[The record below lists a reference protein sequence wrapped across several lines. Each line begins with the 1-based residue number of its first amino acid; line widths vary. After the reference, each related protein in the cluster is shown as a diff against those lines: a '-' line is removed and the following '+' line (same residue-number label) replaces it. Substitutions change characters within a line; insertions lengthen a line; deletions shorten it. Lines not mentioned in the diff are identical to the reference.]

1 MEITFPVGSV
11 YVYDGMAI
19 VRGTPSEKTWG
30 DFRSVLLKRVT
41 PKAEYQP
48 LKVHIVFD
56 NYTDDQVYSVKASK
70 RTDRGDGR
78 RLHIGNDLQDMPQG
92 NEYQDFLRNSLNK
105 AELIKHFNEY
115 MKSEV
120 RSQLKWPLTLE
131 TETWE
136 ISSTGV
142 NHLFDSNHEEVD
154 SRLIHHCI
162 LDNRPVVV
170 IATDSDILRCMIYAF
185 SLLLPDNDWFL
196 QASLEKLV
204 NISKIHEHFGREIC
218 LIISSFFVLTGCA
231 TVSFFFRKT
240 KKAVSQRVL
249 KIPDLAVILLTD

>member
-1 MEITFPVGSV
+1 METTFPVGAI

-19 VRGTPSEKTWG
+19 VRGTPSEKTRG
-30 DFRSVLLKRVT
+30 DLWSVLLKRVT

-56 NYTDDQVYSVKASK
+56 NDTDDQVYSVKASK

-78 RLHIGNDLQDMPQG
+78 RLHIGNDLEDMPQG

-115 MKSEV
+115 IMKSEV
-120 RSQLKWPLTLE
+120 RSQLKWPLILTLE

-142 NHLFDSNHEEVD
+142 NHLFDSNHEVAD
-154 SRLIHHCI
+154 SCLIHHCI

-170 IATDSDILRCMIYAF
+170 IATDSDILICMIYAF
-185 SLLLPDNDWFL
+185 SLLLPDHDWFL
-196 QASLEKLV
+196 QTSPEKLV
-204 NISKIHEHFGREIC
+204 NISKI
-218 LIISSFFVLTGCA
+218 LY
-231 TVSFFFRKT
+231 
-240 KKAVSQRVL
+240 
-249 KIPDLAVILLTD
+249 